1 MVFNNL
7 ALQLL
12 PKMLSVNQA
21 ETFFD
26 QQYLGEET
34 IDILL
39 FLHRDL
45 QEMSQ
50 MQVAPGTVTFDWVRP
65 VLSVVESDYNILGSA
80 VSLERTNEYL
90 RFFSMEIIIKG
101 R

>member
-45 QEMSQ
+45 QEMSSN
-50 MQVAPGTVTFDWVRP
+50 V
-65 VLSVVESDYNILGSA
+65 GS
-80 VSLERTNEYL
+80 T
-90 RFFSMEIIIKG
+90 
-101 R
+101 

>member
-21 ETFFD
+21 ETLFD

-45 QEMSQ
+45 QEMSSN
-50 MQVAPGTVTFDWVRP
+50 AGSTWHCY
-65 VLSVVESDYNILGSA
+65 LSLGEASFIFTRIR
-80 VSLERTNEYL
+80 L
-90 RFFSMEIIIKG
+90 
-101 R
+101 